1 MFNLTW
7 LIMIS
12 SVYHVIKYFENK
24 IAFFLQKKLKKI
36 KQFSIFTILDKAA

>member
-12 SVYHVIKYFENK
+12 SVYHVIKYFKNK
-24 IAFFLQKKLKKI
+24 MAFFSKKKLAEI
-36 KQFSIFTILDKAA
+36 KQFSIFTIV

>member
-12 SVYHVIKYFENK
+12 SAYHVIKYFKNK
-24 IAFFLQKKLKKI
+24 MAFSSKKKLAEI
-36 KQFSIFTILDKAA
+36 KQFSIFTIV

>member
-12 SVYHVIKYFENK
+12 SVYHVIKYFKNK
-24 IAFFLQKKLKKI
+24 MAFSSKKNWQKL
-36 KQFSIFTILDKAA
+36 SNLASLL